1 MREMM
6 KNRPASYEP
15 RDIFHVDEIGLF
27 YMLLPER
34 SFVAPEVAHKLSKK
48 NKDCTTLLLACFF
61 WGEKLTPV
69 VIDKSRSP
77 RALRNT
83 HIDNLPCKYEWH
95 SRAWMTYDIFQNFL
109 NTTNESMKS
118 GKEDLHRARQLFGRF
133 MYCESSNPEPVYH
146 LPELQAFCNHSMR
159 ELFDQ
164 LRRITRRCWHRR
176 G

>member
-118 GKEDLHRARQLFGRF
+118 RGRKICIVPDNFSGDLCIANPQIPNQFITSRNYKLF
-133 MYCESSNPEPVYH
+133 
-146 LPELQAFCNHSMR
+146 AT
-159 ELFDQ
+159 
-164 LRRITRRCWHRR
+164 TRC
-176 G
+176 GSYSIN